1 MKTKKRIIIWGIIII
16 IAITIFLYIR
26 HITEPEAPYKDPCD
40 DYECPEWFHVTK
52 IWKIGGELSSCSC
65 SKNWDE
71 NGQWF

>member
-40 DYECPEWFHVTK
+40 DYECPE
-52 IWKIGGELSSCSC
+52 
-65 SKNWDE
+65 
-71 NGQWF
+71 